1 METSWEGRGFIYI
14 LKDKKNWGRQRRMW
28 MLSRQQKSIPGRRE
42 ELPSTGNLV
51 CKSSTGEGDGESI
64 GVTL

>member
-1 METSWEGRGFIYI
+1 
-14 LKDKKNWGRQRRMW
+14 
-28 MLSRQQKSIPGRRE
+28 MLSRQQKSISGRRE
-42 ELPSTGNLV
+42 ELPSTGNLA